1 MEEISLKNAHNKIT
15 LTLLLGLCTLLL
27 GACGQNTTNTTSS
40 NTKTTDN
47 SSNAKKHSTAK
58 SFYSKN
64 SSNQSSSVWNDTKDD
79 KLASFMVTW
88 GQTMKQS
95 YTQCTPDRNTTY
107 TGLHYPNDF
116 SDNKTAFSN
125 HKLSAGWSPDGSNK
139 YKVNVV
145 AIYEDTN
152 GGSTIGG
159 RIYLFT
165 IQDHTPVVY
174 YTEQNQ
180 GIPDGLVHFEPTQNT
195 DLSNG
200 FKNIVNS
207 KKTATPKSATT
218 KSSNKSGSS
227 DTNDQK
233 FVFPSRMQGTWYA
246 YTDEDKIQTVSFDGN
261 LWKSM
266 GKTDKAFEASR
277 HPSEITYDAND
288 TSKDNWVVAT
298 FMESNDG
305 IFKGDENPSRIV
317 NIRVWYQGSGDGTYY
332 YNTTQTVDGKKIE
345 VLTEAGGAMIA
356 TTAHYYKSP
365 ALAKEYASNDYYAD
379 HHGDD

>member
-1 MEEISLKNAHNKIT
+1 MKNAHNKIT

-27 GACGQNTTNTTSS
+27 GACGQNTTNTTNS

-165 IQDHTPVVY
+165 IQDHTPIVY

-180 GIPDGLVHFEPTQNT
+180 GTPDGLVHFEPTQNT

-207 KKTATPKSATT
+207 KKKRLLQNLQPLSHLINQVHQIQPQIQIIKNLYFLHECKELGIRTLMRTKFKPFLLMVTFGEVWEELTKLSRPQNIPQKLLTT
-218 KSSNKSGSS
+218 LMILVRITGLSGRLWRVMMVSL
-227 DTNDQK
+227 K
-233 FVFPSRMQGTWYA
+233 GT
-246 YTDEDKIQTVSFDGN
+246 KIPLG
-261 LWKSM
+261 
-266 GKTDKAFEASR
+266 
-277 HPSEITYDAND
+277 
-288 TSKDNWVVAT
+288 
-298 FMESNDG
+298 
-305 IFKGDENPSRIV
+305 
-317 NIRVWYQGSGDGTYY
+317 
-332 YNTTQTVDGKKIE
+332 
-345 VLTEAGGAMIA
+345 
-356 TTAHYYKSP
+356 
-365 ALAKEYASNDYYAD
+365 
-379 HHGDD
+379 

>member
-1 MEEISLKNAHNKIT
+1 MKNAHNKIT

-64 SSNQSSSVWNDTKDD
+64 SSTQSSSVWNDTKDD

-152 GGSTIGG
+152 GGSTVGG
-159 RIYLFT
+159 RIYLFA
-165 IQDHTPVVY
+165 IQNNSPVVY

-180 GIPDGLVHFEPTQNT
+180 GTPDRLVHFETTQNT
-195 DLSNG
+195 DLTNEFKKLVTNKKLNPETTNSNR
-200 FKNIVNS
+200 S
-207 KKTATPKSATT
+207 T
-218 KSSNKSGSS
+218 KSESTSAPLTFDEGMQILQQSNYKNYLNESPKLVSS
-227 DTNDQK
+227 DKQQLVISSLAGAKGINYFTLTLEKNKQIK
-233 FVFPSRMQGTWYA
+233 IHAEMGSIEGGPRNQFNA
-246 YTDEDKIQTVSFDGN
+246 TDHVPEYQTVTRS
-261 LWKSM
+261 
-266 GKTDKAFEASR
+266 T
-277 HPSEITYDAND
+277 
-288 TSKDNWVVAT
+288 TSN
-298 FMESNDG
+298 SN
-305 IFKGDENPSRIV
+305 S
-317 NIRVWYQGSGDGTYY
+317 
-332 YNTTQTVDGKKIE
+332 
-345 VLTEAGGAMIA
+345 
-356 TTAHYYKSP
+356 
-365 ALAKEYASNDYYAD
+365 
-379 HHGDD
+379 

>member
-1 MEEISLKNAHNKIT
+1 MKNAHNKIT

-27 GACGQNTTNTTSS
+27 GACGQNPTNTTSS
-40 NTKTTDN
+40 NTKITDN

-79 KLASFMVTW
+79 KLGSFMVTW

-165 IQDHTPVVY
+165 IQDHTPIVY

-180 GIPDGLVHFEPTQNT
+180 GTPDGLVHFEPTQNT

-207 KKTATPKSATT
+207 QKRLLQNLQPLSHLINQVHQIQPQIQIIKNLYFLHECKELGIRTLMRTKFKPFLLMVTFGKVWEELTKLSRPQNIPQKLLTT
-218 KSSNKSGSS
+218 LMILVRITGLSGRLWRVMMVSL
-227 DTNDQK
+227 K
-233 FVFPSRMQGTWYA
+233 GT
-246 YTDEDKIQTVSFDGN
+246 KIPLG
-261 LWKSM
+261 
-266 GKTDKAFEASR
+266 
-277 HPSEITYDAND
+277 
-288 TSKDNWVVAT
+288 
-298 FMESNDG
+298 
-305 IFKGDENPSRIV
+305 
-317 NIRVWYQGSGDGTYY
+317 
-332 YNTTQTVDGKKIE
+332 
-345 VLTEAGGAMIA
+345 
-356 TTAHYYKSP
+356 
-365 ALAKEYASNDYYAD
+365 
-379 HHGDD
+379 

>member
-165 IQDHTPVVY
+165 IQDHTPIVY

-180 GIPDGLVHFEPTQNT
+180 GTPDGLVHFEPTQNT

-207 KKTATPKSATT
+207 KKTAAPKSATT
-218 KSSNKSGSS
+218 KS
-227 DTNDQK
+227 
-233 FVFPSRMQGTWYA
+233 
-246 YTDEDKIQTVSFDGN
+246 
-261 LWKSM
+261 
-266 GKTDKAFEASR
+266 
-277 HPSEITYDAND
+277 
-288 TSKDNWVVAT
+288 
-298 FMESNDG
+298 
-305 IFKGDENPSRIV
+305 
-317 NIRVWYQGSGDGTYY
+317 
-332 YNTTQTVDGKKIE
+332 
-345 VLTEAGGAMIA
+345 
-356 TTAHYYKSP
+356 
-365 ALAKEYASNDYYAD
+365 
-379 HHGDD
+379 